1 MKFRSIS
8 KRIVFSFSIVVAIVI
23 LYIGYNFYSVKLS
36 NSATE
41 QIIEED
47 LHLLITD
54 YELASTISLRIAAA
68 RGYVLSG

>member
-1 MKFRSIS
+1 MT
-8 KRIVFSFSIVVAIVI
+8 

-68 RGYVLSG
+68 RGYVLSGDEKYKHIFNDNVERALKK